1 MTQSKL
7 VTIHVHTWEY
17 FLKDAN
23 FFKEVVDEL
32 LKIPEVV
39 ECHYTTGKY
48 AMFIKIYARN
58 NSDFLN
64 IIHDKLQS
72 IKGIASTETLMSL
85 GETFK
90 RQITVE
96 GVADKE

>member
-1 MTQSKL
+1 MS
-7 VTIHVHTWEY
+7 
-17 FLKDAN
+17 
-23 FFKEVVDEL
+23 
-32 LKIPEVV
+32 
-39 ECHYTTGKY
+39 TTR
-48 AMFIKIYARN
+48 IN
-58 NSDFLN
+58 NTKRHFTMN
-64 IIHDKLQS
+64 DKLQS

>member
-1 MTQSKL
+1 
-7 VTIHVHTWEY
+7 
-17 FLKDAN
+17 
-23 FFKEVVDEL
+23 
-32 LKIPEVV
+32 
-39 ECHYTTGKY
+39 
-48 AMFIKIYARN
+48 MFIKIYARN
-58 NSDFLN
+58 NSDFLS